1 MRKFFEDQEIQVFY
15 AVSRQVGCKRPTLPK
30 VYGAGMTN
38 SLVLNRRSS
47 VRSSLEMSALL
58 PVGRTSTRCSDCSA
72 AMGLVFQR
80 RLHQPRPPTGRVQL
94 QVRFNRI
101 QNGAQS
107 APMAAYA
114 PDPITRGHRLGS
126 RRRLYRRVSPLI
138 PSCCPLRF
146 RFHRVRGLFLIEA

>member
-38 SLVLNRRSS
+38 SLVLNQRSS
-47 VRSSLEMSALL
+47 VRSSLESALL

-94 QVRFNRI
+94 PGWVNRI
-101 QNGAQS
+101 Q
-107 APMAAYA
+107 
-114 PDPITRGHRLGS
+114 H
-126 RRRLYRRVSPLI
+126 
-138 PSCCPLRF
+138 
-146 RFHRVRGLFLIEA
+146 